1 MKKWINI
8 GKKLN
13 SSKNKINR
21 GYALHRN
28 FYLDENSVIY
38 KQIKENL
45 QKKKNFIANLGHSTF
60 FIYYEGIKIL
70 TDPFLSPHIFGIK
83 RQEPAILPQ
92 ILPQMDYILISHAH
106 YDHLDLRTLRRLNRN
121 AKILLPENTKRVLGN
136 MQFLEK
142 IELSHWKS
150 YEDKNFNVLSLP
162 VKHNKG
168 RSLLFPNT
176 EVSSYLIDIKGTTFY
191 FGGDSAYFE
200 GYKEYG
206 EKFKIDFAFL
216 PIGGYEP
223 RLLLKNVHMNPQ
235 ETVKAFIDLNAKYII
250 PIHFGTYHTFPKF
263 IKVEAPLN
271 KFLEE
276 ANKKGIKSKAKVIV
290 PNTLVNYP

>member
-1 MKKWINI
+1 MKWINI
-8 GKKLN
+8 GKKLRN
-13 SSKNKINR
+13 SKSKVNR

-28 FYLDENSVIY
+28 FYLDESSHIY

-45 QKKKNFIANLGHSTF
+45 QKKRDFIANLGHSTF
-60 FIYYEGIKIL
+60 FIYFEGIKIL

-83 RQEPAILPQ
+83 RQKPALIPQ
-92 ILPQMDYILISHAH
+92 LLPQMDYILISHAH

-121 AKILLPENTKRVLGN
+121 AKIILPENTKKVLGN
-136 MQFLEK
+136 MHFKDK
-142 IELSHWKS
+142 IELPLWRNFE
-150 YEDKNFNVLSLP
+150 EDSFNILSLP

-176 EVSSYLIDIKGTTFY
+176 EVCSYLIDIKGTTFY

-235 ETVKAFIDLNAKYII
+235 EAVQAFLDLKAEYIV
-250 PIHFGTYHTFPKF
+250 PIHYATYHTFPKF
-263 IKVEAPLN
+263 VKVEAPLN
-271 KFLEE
+271 HFLEE
-276 ANKKGIKSKAKVIV
+276 ISKKGIKNKAKVVV
-290 PNTLVNYP
+290 PNTLINI